1 MRHLCVCT
9 QGAKLSYMSH
19 RITVGIDGDVVR
31 SVPIEPL
38 ESIEV
43 YGNIHMTTPLIQEL
57 MRRNISVG
65 MYSTG
70 GFYIGRIS
78 NPDVSGRAELVKA
91 QVLRSMDENF
101 RIKLARNV
109 IRAKIHNQKIVLR
122 RYIDIRNTEGRDK
135 LRQMDILE
143 KRVDRA
149 VDINE
154 IMGIEGSAARLYFS
168 GLGNCL
174 ESPLNFRGRNRR
186 PSKDPFNS
194 LVNYG
199 YSVLQNQVQ
208 GKIDMRGLDSS
219 IGMIHSSHGN
229 KKALSFDIMEE
240 WRPVIVD
247 SLAMHCLSSR
257 EIGEQH
263 FELMVDGSLRLTR
276 EGLCIYKKKI
286 EDRYETTSSYLKLG
300 GSMTFRKALNYQV
313 DQYAKALLESDVSIY
328 SPCRIR

>member
-1 MRHLCVCT
+1 M
-9 QGAKLSYMSH
+9 
-19 RITVGIDGDVVR
+19 
-31 SVPIEPL
+31 
-38 ESIEV
+38 
-43 YGNIHMTTPLIQEL
+43 
-57 MRRNISVG
+57 
-65 MYSTG
+65 
-70 GFYIGRIS
+70 GRIS
-78 NPDVSGRAELVKA
+78 NPNACGRAELVKA

-101 RIKLARNV
+101 RLELARNV
-109 IRAKIHNQKIVLR
+109 IKAKIHNQKIVLR
-122 RYIDIRNTEGRDK
+122 RYIETRNAEERAK
-135 LRQMDILE
+135 LEQMDILG

-149 VDINE
+149 VNVNE
-154 IMGIEGSAARLYFS
+154 IMGIEGIAARVYFS
-168 GLGNCL
+168 GLGNSL
-174 ESPLNFRGRNRR
+174 KSPFNFRGRNRR

-199 YSVLQNQVQ
+199 YSVLQNQVL
-208 GKIDMRGLDSS
+208 GKIDIRGLDSS

-263 FELMVDGSLRLTR
+263 FELLADGSLRLTR

-286 EDRYETTSSYLKLG
+286 EDRYETTESYLKLG

-313 DQYAKALLESDVSIY
+313 DQYARALLENNVSIY